1 MSNTTP
7 TQYDKP
13 ATFVNVKRV
22 RQETDNK
29 GREQTVLT
37 FGLTKDKNGNEINT
51 ADQLIAA
58 LLPYQ
63 GKQVNLDVRIEEK
76 TSAQGRKF
84 PSAFVRVVEMIPKD
98 AGGGG
103 TATFVPKSQSRT
115 DGIKAAAKKIQQTF
129 VEE

>member
-1 MSNTTP
+1 MGTDNQTQ
-7 TQYDKP
+7 QYDKP

-22 RQETDNK
+22 RQETDSK

-76 TSAQGRKF
+76 TSQQGRKF

-98 AGGGG
+98 QGGGG
-103 TATFVPKSQSRT
+103 TPTYVPKGQSRSET
-115 DGIKAAAKKIQQTF
+115 LKAKASKLQQDF
-129 VEE
+129 EG